1 MKARRTIGVV
11 AMAVLALTAPS
22 LAQDEAKTEA
32 AELTAA
38 SKAALQ
44 QLYAAAPLAKGI
56 GPTAHA
62 ILVFPKVK
70 KAGLGIGGQ
79 YGEGTLFKKGAAVA
93 YYKTTGA
100 SIGLQAGGQQYGYA
114 MFFMNEK
121 ALAELDNAKGFEVG
135 VGPSIVVVD
144 EGMAKTTTTNT
155 LKDDI
160 YAFVFGQKG
169 VMAGLGLQGNK
180 ITKITPKL
188 RRLASRRRQTPEPDG
203 PRPIRPLLSRSGFR
217 PACVPR
223 PQNVKLCDPGTSVG
237 HLLVSEGLHR
247 LHSCGT

>member
-1 MKARRTIGVV
+1 MRTAWLGLLAAATLTV
-11 AMAVLALTAPS
+11 AAHPA
-22 LAQDEAKTEA
+22 LAQDKGKTAA
-32 AELTAA
+32 AELESSA
-38 SKAALQ
+38 KAALQ
-44 QLYAAAPLAKGI
+44 ELYASAPLAKEI
-56 GPTAHA
+56 GPKAHA

-79 YGEGTLFKKGAAVA
+79 YGEGALLKKGAAVA

-121 ALAELDNAKGFEVG
+121 ALEQLDNANGFEVG

-144 EGMAKTTTTNT
+144 EGMAKTTTTST

-169 VMAGLGLQGNK
+169 LMAGLGIQGNK
-180 ITKITPKL
+180 ISKITPK
-188 RRLASRRRQTPEPDG
+188 
-203 PRPIRPLLSRSGFR
+203 
-217 PACVPR
+217 
-223 PQNVKLCDPGTSVG
+223 
-237 HLLVSEGLHR
+237 
-247 LHSCGT
+247 